1 MKVERLA
8 LFHAVFVL
16 LLNGKNHPSGSH
28 GKSASEFLGDEG
40 ATKTIQTLPEANS
53 EGKPLKIEG
62 WKMNFVCWKL
72 YFSGTML
79 NFQGVHKPHNIV
91 GGWRIHNSS
100 SSSHVL
106 VQVIIFV
113 QPLPPNL

>member
-62 WKMNFVCWKL
+62 WKI
-72 YFSGTML
+72 FSGTML

-100 SSSHVL
+100 SNSHVL